1 MNAPTL
7 EQLMKLVQD
16 EGYFYT
22 RDTDSSS
29 EIRFAK
35 RADDEGGAGWGW
47 RIEKIGKYERFNVDN
62 AAPFLNDKKVNFNA
76 VQAELL
82 ASISG
87 AAWYHRSRT
96 KEINKVMGP
105 DYSQNAENAWDGFG
119 KELVQTIENA
129 IRKSKIKL
137 VEDK

>member
-1 MNAPTL
+1 MTAPTL

-22 RDTDSSS
+22 RDTGSSS

-35 RADDEGGAGWGW
+35 RADDQGPAGWGW
-47 RIEKIGKYERFNVDN
+47 RIQDIGSYERFDIDSATLLFNE
-62 AAPFLNDKKVNFNA
+62 KRVNFNV

-82 ASISG
+82 SNIAAS
-87 AAWYHRSRT
+87 AAYHRQRT
-96 KEINKVMGP
+96 KAINKVMGV
-105 DYSQNAENAWDGFG
+105 DYTDEAEKSMEKFGSDLVKMIDG
-119 KELVQTIENA
+119 A

-137 VEDK
+137 VED